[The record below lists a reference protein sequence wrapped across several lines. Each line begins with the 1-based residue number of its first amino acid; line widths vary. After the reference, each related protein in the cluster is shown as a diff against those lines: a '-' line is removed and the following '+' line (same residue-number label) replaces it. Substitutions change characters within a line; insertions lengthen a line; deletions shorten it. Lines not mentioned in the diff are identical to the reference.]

1 MRCARL
7 SLSLA
12 VCLALAGAGC
22 SGTATFRAG
31 SSASVDASTSP
42 STHEAT
48 GSVGMALTIAS
59 GVQFQALSWTI
70 TGPSGPYSGNV
81 MIDNAQSIEFVTGGI
96 TAGGPYTMDL
106 SGTDSAGDPCSGSA
120 VFSVAPGAISNVTV
134 TISCFYPT
142 DAGIPADVTVGGEGG
157 ASYVAPAYNC
167 PTITSL
173 AVSPSQAPV
182 GQAVQLDVT
191 TTTAAGG
198 AAGTPTLEWTATPS
212 TGGVFSDPT
221 SASPVFDCA
230 SPGTVS
236 ISVTAGLTASV
247 GGADAGDVCS
257 GAEGTSASTTINC
270 EGPVAIAAG
279 GQHTCALLS
288 GGAVECWGLN
298 GNGQLGIGGTTGS
311 STPVAVSGLAGPA
324 IAIAAGGAH
333 TCAIVTGGGIQCW
346 GANASGQLG
355 DGSASDSWTPV
366 AVSGLVDTATA
377 IAAGGLHTCALLSG
391 GTVQCWGDNDDG
403 QLGSAT
409 DLGSFSPAPL
419 SVGITGVTALAAGYQ
434 HTCALLSTGAVSCW
448 GDNSEG
454 QLGGAQA
461 GSSDAPVAVLS
472 PDGGS
477 NLAGVSAIGAGP
489 GYSTCAVL
497 SGGVVEC
504 WGSNAQGQL
513 GAATGATCGSV
524 PCSTTPVVVA
534 GLVASAVASGGED
547 SYAGASAGAVD
558 SWGDNGF
565 GELGSGSMSSGSS
578 SPVAVDAPGGDAGLA
593 GVVAISAGGD
603 HACALLSTG
612 AVACWGDG
620 VNGQLGNGGTVSA
633 GIPVTVRASW

>member
-1 MRCARL
+1 MRRARHL
-7 SLSLA
+7 HSLA
-12 VCLALAGAGC
+12 VFVALAGAGC
-22 SGTATFRAG
+22 SGAANSPARSNAG
-31 SSASVDASTSP
+31 VDASPYGSGG
-42 STHEAT
+42 AT

-59 GVQFQALSWTI
+59 GVQFEALSWTI

-81 MIDNAQSIEFVTGGI
+81 TIDNAQSIEFVTGGI
-96 TAGGPYTMDL
+96 PAGGPYTMNL

-120 VFSVAPGAISNVTV
+120 VFGVAPGAITDVTV

-157 ASYVAPAYNC
+157 ASYTAPSYNC
-167 PTITSL
+167 PSIASI

-182 GQAVQLDVT
+182 GQAIQLDVS

-198 AAGTPTLEWTATPS
+198 APGTPTIAWTVTPS
-212 TGGVFSDPT
+212 TGGAFSDPT

-236 ISVTAGLTASV
+236 VSVTAGLTASI

-257 GAEGTSASTTINC
+257 GAEGTSASATINC
-270 EGPVAIAAG
+270 EGPIAVAAG

-288 GGAVECWGLN
+288 GGAVQCWGLN
-298 GNGQLGIGGTTGS
+298 GNGQLGTGGTTGS
-311 STPVAVSGLAGPA
+311 LTPVAVAGLSGPA
-324 IAIAAGGAH
+324 VAIAAGGAH
-333 TCAIVTGGGIQCW
+333 TCAILAGGGIQCW

-355 DGSASDSWTPV
+355 DGSASDSSTPV
-366 AVSGLVDTATA
+366 AVSGLVNAATA

-419 SVGITGVTALAAGYQ
+419 SVGITGATAIAAGYQ

-454 QLGGAQA
+454 QLGGVQTTL
-461 GSSDAPVAVLS
+461 SDAPVAVLA
-472 PDGGS
+472 PGGGS

-497 SGGVVEC
+497 SGGAVDC

-513 GAATGATCGSV
+513 GASTTATCGGV
-524 PCSTTPVVVA
+524 PCSTTAVTVPAVVA
-534 GLVASAVASGGED
+534 TAVASGGED
-547 SYAGASAGAVD
+547 SYAAVSAGMVE
-558 SWGDNGF
+558 SWGDNGS
-565 GELGSGSMSSGSS
+565 GELGNGSTSAGSS
-578 SPVAVDAPGGDAGLA
+578 SPVGVDTPGGDAGLT
-593 GVVAISAGGD
+593 GVVAITAGGG

-612 AVACWGDG
+612 TIVCWGDG
-620 VNGQLGNGGTVSA
+620 VDGQLGNGGSA
-633 GIPVTVRASW
+633 GAFVPVAVTASW